1 MSSCREE
8 DELLP
13 RSSSRSFPHMSIY
26 GLAIRHG
33 SLVHRGSS
41 SSIRPEQDIVSTE
54 GAGSLLFSFVTPRPM
69 KYFRV
74 FTHNIVFMANLN
86 KHCSGGGNRIR
97 EETINPWITWI
108 SCSSGVSVCSV
119 VINPLRRMVI
129 HCVYLLLWQ
138 NLDISSVIMKRT
150 KRRIKGNIKVFFLFV
165 LFVLRIVN

>member
-13 RSSSRSFPHMSIY
+13 PSSSRSFPHMSIY

-86 KHCSGGGNRIR
+86 KHCSGGEPHPRRNNKSMNNVDLMLVWRICLFCGNQSS
-97 EETINPWITWI
+97 ETYGDTL
-108 SCSSGVSVCSV
+108 CVSF
-119 VINPLRRMVI
+119 
-129 HCVYLLLWQ
+129 
-138 NLDISSVIMKRT
+138 IMAQSRYIFGYYETNEKE
-150 KRRIKGNIKVFFLFV
+150 N
-165 LFVLRIVN
+165 